1 MQVSNEAHLVGPRCC
16 EVAPSLAAAASMPVM
31 RAATEALL
39 VKRVCRETTSSLAS
53 KMALMSRAALISCR
67 SSMEVGSTKAQVML
81 KVQFVQVAR
90 PQLMMT
96 AEFRYIRVT
105 VWTARGGKHAQAR
118 KTDTTYLKGV
128 HLSAGL
134 ILCILLLLQKC
145 GRTCQ
150 SSTGGHYADLSM
162 LGCFFCMVMACA
174 TQAPT

>member
-1 MQVSNEAHLVGPRCC
+1 MSNEANLVGPRCC

-31 RAATEALL
+31 IAATDALL
-39 VKRVCRETTSSLAS
+39 VKRVCRDTTSSLAS

-67 SSMEVGSTKAQVML
+67 SSMEVGSTKAHVML

-134 ILCILLLLQKC
+134 ILCILLLLQQC
-145 GRTCQ
+145 SRTCQ
-150 SSTGGHYADLSM
+150 PSTGRQNAGHSM
-162 LGCFFCMVMACA
+162 QGCFSCVIVESAR
-174 TQAPT
+174 QALT